1 MHVGAFFVR
10 KFYVVVVMIN
20 IGKNLA
26 VIKTVLFIVEELSFL
41 LYRNSTQTII
51 HNYKTLSGR
60 KQSCRV
66 VANWQTG
73 VEEMDSGLS
82 GRNVP
87 LSQSEARTLDI

>member
-1 MHVGAFFVR
+1 MHVRAFFVR
-10 KFYVVVVMIN
+10 KFYVVVVMVN

-26 VIKTVLFIVEELSFL
+26 VIKTVLFIEEVLSFL

-60 KQSCRV
+60 KQSCRM

-73 VEEMDSGLS
+73 LKRWTRVYQEEMYL
-82 GRNVP
+82 
-87 LSQSEARTLDI
+87 

>member
-1 MHVGAFFVR
+1 MHVRAFFVR
-10 KFYVVVVMIN
+10 KFYVVVVMLN

-73 VEEMDSGLS
+73 LKRWTRVYQEEMYL
-82 GRNVP
+82 
-87 LSQSEARTLDI
+87 